1 MIVFPEGTITEAEGK
16 QMKWTRKTKEFDYA
30 DYISEDGRFRVRDM
44 SLNDRTGWWQEY
56 GKRGYWWGL
65 IEVTPNGENII
76 AGNFKTA
83 KAAKEF
89 AETI

>member
-1 MIVFPEGTITEAEGK
+1 
-16 QMKWTRKTKEFDYA
+16 MKWTRKTKEFDYA

-44 SLNDRTGWWQEY
+44 SLNDRTGWWQEH

-89 AETI
+89 AESI

>member
-1 MIVFPEGTITEAEGK
+1 
-16 QMKWTRKTKEFDYA
+16 MKWTRKTQEFQYA
-30 DYISEDGRFRVRDM
+30 DYISEDGRFKVRDM
-44 SLNDRTGWWQEY
+44 SINDRTGWWKEN

-65 IEVTPNGENII
+65 IENDDGSERIV